1 MPRFARAACAHP
13 SPAAPRSFAQVS
25 IIVGSLY
32 PVFVNHMVAPW
43 FLNEWALSRLAESYR
58 TSAALQHLQYDTL
71 LKHLGAVAEEPAPAP
86 AGAAAAPA
94 PPAPAA
100 PQPAAAAAPAPPP
113 PAPPPPLADA
123 RAAETEAVQEAP
135 SQPGLEVALQ
145 PSAGPPQPAPA
156 PAPPTGAAP
165 PHVAVTVAGAAAAT
179 AQKATGGGSEAKPAP
194 KPKPPTLATMQAP
207 ITEVVTALAKD
218 STPWQRG
225 PMATPHALHA
235 VLAALTLLA
244 ERHASLQVTQSSFVC
259 ACSSRFVAIAMLGR
273 GRALA

>member
-1 MPRFARAACAHP
+1 M
-13 SPAAPRSFAQVS
+13 QVS
-25 IIVGSLY
+25 LIVGSLY
-32 PVFVNHMVAPW
+32 PVFINNVVAPW

-58 TSAALQHLQYDTL
+58 TSAALQHVQYDTL

-86 AGAAAAPA
+86 AGATPA
-94 PPAPAA
+94 PSAPAA
-100 PQPAAAAAPAPPP
+100 PQPAPVAAPAPPP

-123 RAAETEAVQEAP
+123 RAAETGAVQEAP
-135 SQPGLEVALQ
+135 SQPGPEVALQ
-145 PSAGPPQPAPA
+145 PSAGPLQPAPA
-156 PAPPTGAAP
+156 PAPPTDAAP
-165 PHVAVTVAGAAAAT
+165 PHVAVTVGGAAPAA
-179 AQKATGGGSEAKPAP
+179 AHKAAGGGSEAKPAP